1 MKKLIVLLTFC
12 FISIIGLGQS
22 IKVPDFA
29 DAKIKSFYKTY
40 SDHLLKC
47 VAAIRQN
54 DHIKLK
60 ALFKEGEPI
69 VAREKVLMKEVMK
82 SPAEK
87 QKWMQWATQ
96 ASPYA
101 KKVENYYQLM
111 HRK

>member
-1 MKKLIVLLTFC
+1 M
-12 FISIIGLGQS
+12 FITSAFSQT

-29 DAKIKSFYKTY
+29 DAKIKSFYTTY

-47 VAAIRQN
+47 VAAISKN
-54 DHIKLK
+54 DHTKVK

-69 VAREKVLMKEVMK
+69 VAREKVLMKELMK
-82 SPAEK
+82 YPAEK
-87 QKWMQWATQ
+87 QKWMQFAAQ

-111 HRK
+111 QRK